1 MRGAAGGSDGAMKAD
16 AGQIARALDKPDPA
30 VRLILLY
37 GPDESGSRA
46 LAARIDKAMGADA
59 ERIDISGSQLKDDPA
74 RLADEAASIS
84 LFGGARHIRV
94 DPAGD
99 EIMDAVQ
106 ALIEATSA
114 GNPVVVVAGNL
125 RKDAKLVK
133 LALASPAALA
143 FASYLPEGRA
153 ADQVAVEIGRE
164 LGLRLDPRAAQAIV
178 AATNADR
185 GLMARE
191 LEKLALFLDASPEE
205 PKPADSAAFETIGA
219 VNDESDL
226 SAIVDAVM
234 GGRPEVA
241 AAELAL
247 IGAPEAI
254 GAVRA
259 VLRRLAQIAPLRA
272 MVADGQ
278 SVDSVMAGAGKAI
291 FWKDQKIVAGLL
303 QRWSPDRIATATTR
317 LANLE
322 RAYKRSGSPGMVLI
336 GEELLT
342 IARVAAAAR
351 R

>member
-1 MRGAAGGSDGAMKAD
+1 MKAD
-16 AGQIARALDKPDPA
+16 AGQIARALDKPDPT

-46 LAARIDKAMGADA
+46 LAARLDKAMGDEA
-59 ERIDISGSQLKDDPA
+59 ERIDLSGSQLKEDPA

-99 EIMDAVQ
+99 EIIDAAE
-106 ALIEATSA
+106 ALLEASSA
-114 GNPVVVVAGNL
+114 GNPVVVIAGNL

-133 LALASPAALA
+133 LALGSPAALA
-143 FASYLPEGRA
+143 FASYLPEGRQ
-153 ADQVAVEIGRE
+153 ADQVAIEIGRE
-164 LGLRLDPRAAQAIV
+164 MGLRLEPRAAQAIV

-191 LEKLALFLDASPEE
+191 LEKLALFLDATPDD
-205 PKPADSAAFETIGA
+205 PKMADSAAFATIGA

-226 SAIVDAVM
+226 SAIVDAVL
-234 GGRPEVA
+234 GGRPEQA

-247 IGAPEAI
+247 IGTAEAI

-272 MVADGQ
+272 EVAAGQ
-278 SVDSVMAGAGKAI
+278 SVDSVMASSGRGI
-291 FWKDQKIVAGLL
+291 FWKDQKVVAGLL
-303 QRWSPDRIATATTR
+303 QRWSPERITTAITR
-317 LANLE
+317 LGALE
-322 RAYKRSGSPGMVLI
+322 RAYKRSGSAGMVLV

-342 IARVAAAAR
+342 IARAAAAR

>member
-1 MRGAAGGSDGAMKAD
+1 MKAD
-16 AGQIARALDKPDPA
+16 AGQIQRALDRPDPGI
-30 VRLILLY
+30 RLILLY

-46 LAARIDKAMGADA
+46 LATRLDKAMGAEA
-59 ERIDISGSQLKDDPA
+59 ERIDISGAQLKEDPA

-99 EIMDAVQ
+99 EIIDAAQ
-106 ALIEATSA
+106 ALLEAPSA
-114 GNPVVVVAGNL
+114 GNPVVVIAGNL

-133 LALASPAALA
+133 LALASPTALA

-153 ADQVAVEIGRE
+153 ADQVAVEIARE
-164 LGLRLDPRAAQAIV
+164 LGLRIDSRAAQAVV

-185 GLMARE
+185 ALIARE
-191 LEKLALFLDASPEE
+191 LEKLALFVDASPDD
-205 PKPADSAAFETIGA
+205 PKPADTAAFETIGA

-234 GGRPEVA
+234 GGRPEQA

-272 MVADGQ
+272 EVAAGQ
-278 SVDSVMAGAGKAI
+278 SVNAVMASAGKAI
-291 FWKDQKIVAGLL
+291 FWKDQKVVAGLL
-303 QRWSPDRIATATTR
+303 QRWSPDRIATAMTR
-317 LANLE
+317 LAALE
-322 RAYKRSGSPGMVLI
+322 RAYKRSGAPGMILI

-342 IARVAAAAR
+342 IARVAASAR

>member
-1 MRGAAGGSDGAMKAD
+1 MKAD

-46 LAARIDKAMGADA
+46 LAAKLDKAMGADA
-59 ERIDISGSQLKDDPA
+59 ERIDLSGPQLKEDPA

-99 EIMDAVQ
+99 EIIDAAS
-106 ALIEATSA
+106 ALLEAPSA

-133 LALASPAALA
+133 LALGSPAALA

-153 ADQVAVEIGRE
+153 ADQVAAEIGRE
-164 LGLRLDPRAAQAIV
+164 LGLRLEPRAVHAIV

-185 GLMARE
+185 ALIARE

-205 PKPADSAAFETIGA
+205 PKPADLTAFETIGA
-219 VNDESDL
+219 ANDESDL

-234 GGRPEVA
+234 GGRPQQA
-241 AAELAL
+241 SAELAL

-272 MVADGQ
+272 EVAAGQ
-278 SVDSVMAGAGKAI
+278 SIESVMATSGRGI

-303 QRWSPDRIATATTR
+303 QRWSPDRIATAATR
-317 LANLE
+317 LAALE

-342 IARVAAAAR
+342 IARAAAAR

>member
-1 MRGAAGGSDGAMKAD
+1 MKAD
-16 AGQIARALDKPDPA
+16 AGQVGRALDKPDPS

-46 LAARIDKAMGADA
+46 LSARLDKAMGADS
-59 ERIDISGSQLKDDPA
+59 ERIDLTGSQLKDDPA
-74 RLADEAASIS
+74 RLADEAASMS

-99 EIMDAVQ
+99 EIVDAVQ
-106 ALIEATSA
+106 ALLEATSA
-114 GNPVVVVAGNL
+114 GNPVVVIAGNL

-143 FASYLPEGRA
+143 FASYLPEGRQ
-153 ADQVAVEIGRE
+153 ADQVAVEIARE
-164 LGLRLDPRAAQAIV
+164 LGLRLDPRVAQTIV

-205 PKPADSAAFETIGA
+205 PKPADSAAFEAIGA

-234 GGRPEVA
+234 GGQTQRA
-241 AAELAL
+241 SAELAL
-247 IGAPEAI
+247 IGPTEAI
-254 GAVRA
+254 GVVRA
-259 VLRRLAQIAPLRA
+259 LLRRLAQIAPLRA
-272 MVADGQ
+272 DVASGQ
-278 SVDSVMAGAGKAI
+278 SIEGVMASSGKAI
-291 FWKDQKIVAGLL
+291 FWKDQKVVAGLL
-303 QRWSPDRIATATTR
+303 QRWTPERIATATIR
-317 LANLE
+317 LTALE

-336 GEELLT
+336 GEELIT
-342 IARVAAAAR
+342 IARAAAAAGR